1 MEWLELTDDNPY
13 FKTFDGIL
21 YSKDGYKL
29 VKCPVY
35 RNGCVKIADG
45 TVSIEPRAFENSE
58 ISAVEFPDSLQDVR
72 NKAFSNCKNLEHVNF
87 GHGIQ
92 RIGSSSRCFQSCH
105 KLKRIEFP
113 EQVRNIG
120 EKSFMNCGL
129 EEVIFHEGLKNI
141 SSSAFAYC
149 DELKKI
155 FLPDSL
161 QYIGRFNFAKV
172 EDIYLNHSVPVGLLS
187 IISSNFSATYTPE
200 YGKRLDVLSIHID
213 NDIIYVPKSLNLSGQ
228 TEILTILEERDK
240 KRYGDTFKLSYLE
253 QAKQDTAFFTYAY
266 GTPNKNTK
274 EYLKEQADEIAK
286 RYLKAGHTELL
297 VKLLQAGFVSRN
309 GLNVMLEMLKED
321 SKMNLETQML
331 SPPVAAK
338 IGRQEP
344 VVMAYIMQAL
354 EECRRKN
361 GRVDA
366 ENLRL
371 D

>member
-1 MEWLELTDDNPY
+1 MHSL
-13 FKTFDGIL
+13 
-21 YSKDGYKL
+21 
-29 VKCPVY
+29 PVY
-35 RNGCVKIADG
+35 
-45 TVSIEPRAFENSE
+45 
-58 ISAVEFPDSLQDVR
+58 Q
-72 NKAFSNCKNLEHVNF
+72 
-87 GHGIQ
+87 
-92 RIGSSSRCFQSCH
+92 
-105 KLKRIEFP
+105 
-113 EQVRNIG
+113 
-120 EKSFMNCGL
+120 KS
-129 EEVIFHEGLKNI
+129 I

-161 QYIGRFNFAKV
+161 QYIGRFNFAEV

-187 IISSNFSATYTPE
+187 IISSNFSATYTPM
-200 YGKRLDVLSIHID
+200 YSQRLDVLSIHID
-213 NDIIYVPKSLNLSGQ
+213 NDIICVPKSLNLSGQ

-297 VKLLQAGFVSRN
+297 VKLLQAGFVSRT

-331 SPPVAAK
+331 APPVAAK
-338 IGRQEP
+338 IDRQEP

-371 D
+371 N